1 YWKKTTEDL
10 MGATHTIITRVFH
23 RNGQPIKSYRTAW
36 DNARKRVGLQGK
48 TFHDFRRTMT
58 RHLRDAGVDDPT
70 SMKITGHKTRSV
82 FDRYNIRDERDV
94 KNAADKLS
102 RLA

>member
-1 YWKKTTEDL
+1 MRKRVHLSHSKKLFDFPD
-10 MGATHTIITRVFH
+10 HF
-23 RNGQPIKSYRTAW
+23 
-36 DNARKRVGLQGK
+36 NARKRVGLQGK
-48 TFHDFRRTMT
+48 KFHDFRRTMT